1 MDRYVQEPIPN
12 VLEAKDYVFRSLR
25 APDEYHFYNKYVPQ
39 IISTNELRQIYEL
52 KNHVTPGSRV
62 LTVSASGEQ
71 PLFFKQY
78 GAEYVLTF
86 DISYN
91 SYLLTSLKIAALQ
104 TFTKRWDY
112 EKFVRSLIDHCK
124 PQQLMSTPGMDK
136 VFRNLSDV
144 QKNHISVMDRI
155 CIPVFVD
162 DIKCQIPY
170 IGQDDYDKLRASVKS
185 PFPFIWTD
193 ITELD
198 KKLGDEK
205 FDFVYYS
212 NILGFIHPHKVR
224 QVMEKTK
231 NYVNA
236 GGKIFL
242 VEDVHMDLIKSA
254 TDDVYKAPD
263 WDVQILP
270 SPQNTGFNQFVI
282 QRVQFTK
289 QK

>member
-1 MDRYVQEPIPN
+1 MDKYVQEPIPN
-12 VLEAKDYVFRSLR
+12 VLEAKNYVFRSSH
-25 APDEYHFYNKYVPQ
+25 ACDCYHVYNKYIPQ
-39 IISTNELRQIYEL
+39 RIATNELRQIYEL
-52 KNHVTPGSRV
+52 KNHVTPGARV

-71 PLFFKQY
+71 PLFFKIY
-78 GAEYVLTF
+78 GAEYILTF

-104 TFTKRWDY
+104 AFTKRWDY

-124 PQQLMSTPGMDK
+124 PQMLMSAPGMDR

-144 QKNHISVMDRI
+144 QKNYIKEMDKTGV
-155 CIPVFVD
+155 PVFED
-162 DIKCQIPY
+162 DIACQIPF
-170 IGQDDYDKLRASVKS
+170 IGQDDYDKLRVAVKS

-198 KKLGDEK
+198 KKLGDDT

-212 NILGFIHPHKVR
+212 NILGFIHPHKVK

-231 NYVNA
+231 NHVNV

-242 VEDVHMDLIKSA
+242 VEDIHMDLIKSSVE
-254 TDDVYKAPD
+254 DVYKAPD
-263 WDVQILP
+263 WNVTILP
-270 SPQNTGFNQFVI
+270 SPYGGRVNQFII
-282 QRVQFTK
+282 QRKQFTK
-289 QK
+289 